1 MKQITY
7 QFKKHISYEIE
18 VIEGD
23 TLIQCIP
30 TGFTEEKYAKEFVHI
45 CNENDVDPIHIPDIM
60 ENMLYDINLNKPN

>member
-7 QFKKHISYEIE
+7 QLKKHTSYEIG

-23 TLIQCIP
+23 KQIQCIP
-30 TGFTEEKYAKEFVHI
+30 TEFTEEKYAKEFVHI

-60 ENMLYDINLNKPN
+60 ENMLYEIKLNN